1 MQKREG
7 FVSRQ
12 DTAPKKGVSYRE
24 SCPHCP
30 SLTPG
35 AASQQGLGI
44 TPEPCPAGAG
54 PSTQGI
60 RSRARVNGEGKGF
73 MAEGYQR
80 HNIKTR
86 QKEKKGKK
94 NLPLSPQNN
103 PPGRANVGSPP
114 FPDPLQ
120 NTSLHQ
126 RGWPGSPLTHIGPCF
141 TSDSN

>member
-1 MQKREG
+1 MQKRGG

-24 SCPHCP
+24 SCPHLP

-44 TPEPCPAGAG
+44 TPGPCPAGAG

-60 RSRARVNGEGKGF
+60 RSRARINGEGKGF

-86 QKEKKGKK
+86 QKEKKERRKRK
-94 NLPLSPQNN
+94 EK
-103 PPGRANVGSPP
+103 
-114 FPDPLQ
+114 
-120 NTSLHQ
+120 TSLSLPRIIPQAEEMWDHHLSQ
-126 RGWPGSPLTHIGPCF
+126 TLSKTHPYTKGAALAAHSLI
-141 TSDSN
+141 